1 MRPNCTAPKLHYIR
15 YGPDGA
21 EDFSLGGKA
30 RQISEELSA
39 LLSERTAKTDFLEAE
54 LSRLQAR
61 ILDLEASVESS
72 MTDLS
77 SDFSSACCSS
87 TPKQSCSSSCC
98 LINIK
103 LDGRPLGGVF

>member
-15 YGPDGA
+15 YAPDGA
-21 EDFSLGGKA
+21 EGFSLGGKA
-30 RQISEELSA
+30 RQISEELNA
-39 LLSERTAKTDFLEAE
+39 LLSERTAKIDFLEGE

-77 SDFSSACCSS
+77 SEFSSACCSS

-98 LINIK
+98 LK
-103 LDGRPLGGVF
+103 Y